1 MNTHEGKSMAGNTQ
15 NGGGGMARNTAY
27 RCAFSMAVATAFLL
41 LWLNAAVGVIGNEND
56 DANPII
62 LGVLAVG
69 VIGTLMARLQ
79 PVGMARAL
87 FATALAQVLVAVIA
101 LIAGLGSTGP
111 RWPQKILELTGF
123 FAALWVISAWLFRK
137 AARGRVEPGAV

>member
-79 PVGMARAL
+79 PVKRSTSGVVPFWPWMMA
-87 FATALAQVLVAVIA
+87 
-101 LIAGLGSTGP
+101 
-111 RWPQKILELTGF
+111 ILPAPPASPMMCLQT
-123 FAALWVISAWLFRK
+123 S
-137 AARGRVEPGAV
+137 